1 MAVPEALCA
10 VFLVPFL
17 VMLYITIQQF
27 CIERIENKQ
36 WVIYRIFILISV
48 LNEVIILIVLLS
60 LDRMLYKTKQDRT
73 KQSKK
78 TEK

>member
-1 MAVPEALCA
+1 
-10 VFLVPFL
+10 
-17 VMLYITIQQF
+17 MLYITIQQF

-73 KQSKK
+73 EQWKK